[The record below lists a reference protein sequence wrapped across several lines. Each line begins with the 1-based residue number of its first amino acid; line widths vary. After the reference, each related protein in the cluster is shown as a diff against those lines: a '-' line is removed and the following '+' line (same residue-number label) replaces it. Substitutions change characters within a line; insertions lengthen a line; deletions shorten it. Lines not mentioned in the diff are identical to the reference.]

1 MIPMLQPDDPPDH
14 FPDPARALRH
24 PDGLLAFG
32 GDLSAER
39 LVAAYQRGIFP
50 WYNEGDP
57 ILWWS
62 PDPRT
67 VLLPA
72 AIHRSRRLERRMRQ
86 ARYRASI
93 DEAFDPVVHACAEPR
108 GTESGTWLLPEMHA
122 AYSRLHHSQG
132 LAHSIELWDG
142 DHLVG
147 GLYGIA
153 LGRVFFGESM
163 FSRVPDASK
172 ILLVILGCQLA
183 RRDYRLI
190 DAQVA
195 SPHLL
200 RMGAQLWP
208 RPRFLQELSRAVTD
222 DPPLPLAP
230 LDPDL
235 STPGGGLVAARDI
248 EQRCRL

>member
-1 MIPMLQPDDPPDH
+1 MIPMLQPDDPPDR
-14 FPDPARALRH
+14 FPNPAHALRN
-24 PDGLLAFG
+24 PDGLLAIG

-50 WYNEGDP
+50 WYNDGNP

-62 PDPRT
+62 PDPRA
-67 VLLPA
+67 VLLPT

-93 DEAFDPVVHACAEPR
+93 DEAFDPVICACAEPR
-108 GTESGTWLLPEMHA
+108 SAESGTWLLPEMRA
-122 AYSRLHHSQG
+122 AYRRLHHSLG

-142 DHLVG
+142 NHLVG
-147 GLYGIA
+147 GLYGVA
-153 LGRVFFGESM
+153 LGRAFFGESM

-172 ILLVILGCQLA
+172 ILLVILGCHLA

-190 DAQVA
+190 DAQVI

-208 RPRFLQELSRAVTD
+208 RPRFLQELARAMADGPT
-222 DPPLPLAP
+222 LPLAP

-235 STPGGGLVAARDI
+235 STPGGGLVAAKDI
-248 EQRCRL
+248 EQRCSL